1 MKREQ
6 HLKTILKVNTEI
18 HMQTETEGGGCR
30 KGEGIKSRK
39 KRERERLSKCIC
51 CSIKSDGIII

>member
-18 HMQTETEGGGCR
+18 HMQTETGGGVQ
-30 KGEGIKSRK
+30 KGRRNKKQEKEG
-39 KRERERLSKCIC
+39 ERAAI
-51 CSIKSDGIII
+51 

>member
-18 HMQTETEGGGCR
+18 HMQTETGGVQKGRRNKKQEKEG
-30 KGEGIKSRK
+30 
-39 KRERERLSKCIC
+39 ERAAI
-51 CSIKSDGIII
+51 

>member
-18 HMQTETEGGGCR
+18 HMQTETEGGGGVQ
-30 KGEGIKSRK
+30 KGRRNKKQEKEG
-39 KRERERLSKCIC
+39 ERAAI
-51 CSIKSDGIII
+51 